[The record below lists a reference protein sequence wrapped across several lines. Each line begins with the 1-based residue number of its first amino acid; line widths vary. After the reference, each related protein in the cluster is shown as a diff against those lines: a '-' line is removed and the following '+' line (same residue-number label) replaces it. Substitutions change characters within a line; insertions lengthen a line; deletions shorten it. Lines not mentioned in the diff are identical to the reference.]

1 MHATSCFLLMP
12 QMNVQPIPVKS
23 PGPLP
28 PRTMGLIVGRG
39 SLTLQGLV
47 VHPGVVDHQHLQDI
61 QVLCSCPQG
70 IFSISP
76 GDRIAQLIFLPS
88 LDKDED
94 NIKELRGMGSSG
106 PDSAYLVMPLN
117 ARPTLH
123 LFINDKDFEGLWTL
137 GQIRVSFHLTGGPR
151 AGLLQNLLI
160 LYKAWVINLA
170 QRLVHPP

>member
-1 MHATSCFLLMP
+1 
-12 QMNVQPIPVKS
+12 
-23 PGPLP
+23 
-28 PRTMGLIVGRG
+28 MGLIIGRG

-88 LDKDED
+88 PDKDED
-94 NIKELRGMGSSG
+94 NTKELRGMVSSG
-106 PDSAYLVMPLN
+106 PDSAYVVMPLN

-123 LFINDKDFEGLWTL
+123 LFINDKDFEG
-137 GQIRVSFHLTGGPR
+137 IMDTG
-151 AGLLQNLLI
+151 ADKI
-160 LYKAWVINLA
+160 II
-170 QRLVHPP
+170 